1 MALTANGYSKR
12 DVLKCTKKNALTENP
27 LHCPQRKKATLTR
40 EVYINVNI
48 KTWSV
53 NLKGGGAVMKIN
65 PLSEQAAQS
74 WRDVGV
80 HELQGVIT
88 FTVSSE
94 LTRGSLIRLQQSDN
108 GRVALGTFNELLQRQ
123 SACWGGKEN
132 ISYEE

>member
-12 DVLKCTKKNALTENP
+12 DLLKCTKKIALTENP

-53 NLKGGGAVMKIN
+53 KLKRGGAVMKID

-94 LTRGSLIRLQQSDN
+94 LTRGSLIRLQQSDD

-123 SACWGGKEN
+123 SACWGGERK
-132 ISYEE
+132 YQL

>member
-1 MALTANGYSKR
+1 
-12 DVLKCTKKNALTENP
+12 
-27 LHCPQRKKATLTR
+27 
-40 EVYINVNI
+40 
-48 KTWSV
+48 
-53 NLKGGGAVMKIN
+53 MKID

-123 SACWGGKEN
+123 SACGGEKKMSVMSSTCSNYPQKSATDVSFEMVTN
-132 ISYEE
+132 NTALSSLK

>member
-1 MALTANGYSKR
+1 M
-12 DVLKCTKKNALTENP
+12 
-27 LHCPQRKKATLTR
+27 TR

-53 NLKGGGAVMKIN
+53 KLKGGAVMKID

-123 SACWGGKEN
+123 SACWGEKK
-132 ISYEE
+132 ISVMSSKT

>member
-12 DVLKCTKKNALTENP
+12 DVLKCTKKKHALTENA

-40 EVYINVNI
+40 KVYINVNI

-53 NLKGGGAVMKIN
+53 RLKGGGAVMKIE
-65 PLSEQAAQS
+65 PLSS
-74 WRDVGV
+74 WRDVAV

-94 LTRGSLIRLQQSDN
+94 LTRGSLIRLQQSHN

-123 SACWGGKEN
+123 SACVCGGGGEEN
-132 ISYEE
+132 ISYEQ